1 MKASELFDMSG
12 RVVVVTGAASGIGR
26 AMAEVVAA
34 NGAHVILVDRNAASL
49 EAAAADFSDRGWLA
63 EHHEVDVAQ
72 PASIEALIDGVVDR
86 HGRLD
91 CVFANAGITGGPG
104 FADLPGRIESVSFEA
119 WDRVMEVN
127 LKGAFATARA
137 AAIHMKTRREG
148 SIVVTASVAALKASG
163 LPSYAYV
170 ASKAGIAQV
179 VRVMALELG
188 PFNVR
193 VNAIAPGPFPTGI
206 GRFDDPETVA
216 KFASTTVF
224 GRMAEMDEIKGAALL
239 LASPASSFMTGTI
252 IPVDGGTQA

>member
-1 MKASELFDMSG
+1 MKAAELFNMSG

-34 NGAHVILVDRNAASL
+34 NGAHVVLADRNAATLDAVS
-49 EAAAADFSDRGWLA
+49 ADFARQGFSSDAR
-63 EHHEVDVAQ
+63 EVDVAQ
-72 PASIEALIDGVVDR
+72 PEAIEALIDATVEQ

-91 CVFANAGITGGPG
+91 CVFANAGITAGPG
-104 FADLPGRIESVSFEA
+104 FANPQGGIENVSFEV

-137 AAIHMKTRREG
+137 AAIHMKERREG

-163 LPSYAYV
+163 LPAYAYF

-206 GRFDDPETVA
+206 GRFDNPETVA

-224 GRMAEMDEIKGAALL
+224 GRMALMDEIKGVALL
-239 LASPASSFMTGTI
+239 LASQASSYMTGTI